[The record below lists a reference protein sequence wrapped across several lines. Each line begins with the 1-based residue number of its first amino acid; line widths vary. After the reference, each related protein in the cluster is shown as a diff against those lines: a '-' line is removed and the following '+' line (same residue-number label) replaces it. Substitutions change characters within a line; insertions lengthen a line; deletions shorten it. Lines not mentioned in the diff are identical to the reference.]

1 MIKSVYIHVPFCETI
16 CSYCDFCKF
25 YYNEKMVDCYLKALK
40 KEIESIYNNEI
51 IETIYIGGGTPT
63 SLSIKQLKQLFEI
76 IRKLKTNN
84 LEYTIECNIEN
95 ISEEKLKL
103 FKEYGIN
110 RISIGVQSFNEKNLK
125 YLNRKHTKEEVF
137 SKIKL
142 VKKYFNNINIDL
154 IYAIPGQKLEE
165 LKKDINLILIL
176 DVSHI
181 STYSLII
188 ENHTIL
194 KNNSVKNIDDELDFE
209 MYKLI
214 CEMLKDY
221 EHYEISNFGKIKS
234 KHNLTYWNND
244 EYYGFGLGASGYINE
259 IRYDNTKSFN
269 AYINGNYRLNEEYQ
283 TDKIKIENEFILGL
297 RKKEG
302 INTNLFKEKYD
313 KDIMDM
319 HVIKELIN
327 NNKLIYKDNYL
338 YINPIYIYTSN
349 DILLNFID

>member
-25 YYNEKMVDCYLKALK
+25 YYNEKMVDCYLEALK

-95 ISEEKLKL
+95 INEEKLIL

-110 RISIGVQSFNEKNLK
+110 RISIGVQSFNKKNLK
-125 YLNRKHTKEEVF
+125 YLNRQHTKEEVF

-142 VKKYFNNINIDL
+142 AKKYFNNINIDL

-165 LKKDINLILIL
+165 LKKDINLILML

-188 ENHTIL
+188 EKHTIL
-194 KNNSVKNIDDELDFE
+194 KNNGVENIDDELDFE

-244 EYYGFGLGASGYINE
+244 EYYGFGLGASGYIND
-259 IRYDNTKSFN
+259 IRYDNTKSFSS
-269 AYINGNYRLNEEYQ
+269 YINGDYRLNEEYQ
-283 TDKIKIENEFILGL
+283 TEELKIENELILGF
-297 RKKEG
+297 RKIEG
-302 INTNLFKEKYD
+302 INTNLFKEKYG
-313 KDIMDM
+313 KDIMDR
-319 HVIKELIN
+319 HIIKELIN
-327 NNKLIYKDNYL
+327 DNKLIYKDNYL
-338 YINPIYIYTSN
+338 YINPMYIYTSN